1 MGDNRPIIFVVEC
14 DDDALAVVQDALV
27 RRFGADYRV
36 IGECAPQ
43 AALAALRRLK
53 DDGEDVAVA
62 LAGQWLQGIDGIRLM
77 EEIGELHPLTKR
89 ALLIGWGEWAHRPTA
104 EAIFEGMAN
113 DHLDY
118 YLVRPVEPPN
128 EHFHR
133 LVGEFLYEW
142 SRGRSRAA
150 LELTLVADRWSPRG
164 HELRDLLTRTGVPH
178 RFEPSDGEEGRRL
191 LREIGHEQTDVPVGI
206 LRDGRVVV
214 DPSNIE
220 LTEAF
225 GVDTALDEADRDVD
239 VVIVGSGP
247 AGLTAAVYASSEGLR
262 TLVVEREWVG
272 GQAGA
277 SSLIRNYLGFSRGI
291 SGGELARNAYQ
302 QAWVF
307 GTRFVMAREATALR
321 LEGARPV
328 LEISGEEPVT
338 ASAVILATGISYR
351 RIGIPA
357 LEELTGAGVYY
368 GASGS
373 EASSLTDEAV
383 YVVGGGNSAGQAAMH
398 LCRYASRVTL
408 VVRDETLA
416 DSMSQYLRQALAAT
430 SNIDVRHG
438 VEVVGGGGASRLE
451 WLALRDK
458 GSGETHEVKAAG
470 LFVLIGAEPHT
481 DWLPSEIE
489 RDDWGYLLTGSEL
502 VRDGRVGDTWPL
514 ERAPLILETSTPRVF
529 AIGDVRRGSTKRFAS
544 AVGEGSVVVEQLHQL
559 LSQAGLQEYSERP
572 GPRLVR

>member
-14 DDDALAVVQDALV
+14 DDDVLAAVQNALV

-43 AALAALRRLK
+43 AALDALRRLNEG
-53 DDGEDVAVA
+53 GEDVAVA
-62 LAGQWLQGIDGIRLM
+62 LAGQWLDGIDGIRMM
-77 EEIGELHPLTKR
+77 EEIGELHPLAKR
-89 ALLIGWGEWAHRPTA
+89 ALLIDWGEWAHRPTA

-118 YLVRPVEPPN
+118 YLVRPVEPPD

-133 LVGEFLYEW
+133 LIGEFLYEW
-142 SRGRSRAA
+142 SRGRSRSA

-178 RFEPSDGEEGRRL
+178 RFEPSEGEEGRRL
-191 LREIGHEQTDVPVGI
+191 LREIGQEQADVPIGI
-206 LRDGRVVV
+206 LRDGRVLV
-214 DPSNIE
+214 DPSNLE

-225 GVDTALDEADRDVD
+225 GVDTQLGPDERDFD
-239 VVIVGSGP
+239 VAIVGSGP

-262 TLVVEREWVG
+262 TLVVEREGVG

-291 SGGELARNAYQ
+291 GGAELARNAYQ

-307 GTRFVMAREATALR
+307 GTRFLLAREATALR
-321 LEGARPV
+321 LAGTRPV
-328 LEISGEEPVT
+328 LEISGEDPIT

-351 RIGIPA
+351 RIGIPT
-357 LEELTGAGVYY
+357 LEALTGAGVYY
-368 GASGS
+368 GASSS
-373 EASSLTDEAV
+373 EAAALSDESV

-416 DSMSQYLRQALAAT
+416 DSMSQYLRHALTAT
-430 SNIDVRHG
+430 SNIEVRYG
-438 VEVVGGGGASRLE
+438 VEVVDGGGGSRLE
-451 WLALRDK
+451 WLALRDRE
-458 GSGETHEVKAAG
+458 SGHTDEVDAAG
-470 LFVLIGAEPHT
+470 LFILIGAEPHT
-481 DWLPSEIE
+481 DWLPDEIE

-502 VRDGRVGDTWPL
+502 VREGRIGEAWPL
-514 ERAPLILETSTPRVF
+514 ERAPLSLETSTPRVF
-529 AIGDVRRGSTKRFAS
+529 AVGDVRRGSTKRVAS

-559 LSQAGLQEYSERP
+559 LPEAGPQEYSERP